1 MTYDKLLDILSRKI
15 AAAGGQS
22 AFARKAGISPQYISE
37 VLRWN
42 KPIGPTLLNALGVE
56 KIITYRRKR
65 DDESMEG

>member
-1 MTYDKLLDILSRKI
+1 MTDDKLIDLLRREI

-42 KPIGPTLLNALGVE
+42 KPIGPRLLDALGIE